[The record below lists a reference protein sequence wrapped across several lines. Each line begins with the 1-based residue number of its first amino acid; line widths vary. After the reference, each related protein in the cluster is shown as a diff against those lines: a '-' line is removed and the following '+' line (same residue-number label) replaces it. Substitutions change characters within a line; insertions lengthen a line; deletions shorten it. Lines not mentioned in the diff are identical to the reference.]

1 MVRNFYDQAQQSTT
15 DALETALK
23 IQEIAEATGDL
34 IGNKIANKI
43 TKITKTVCFRIIL
56 RQLKLKQRYL
66 KEDIYLQ
73 KKERKLMMIQD

>member
-1 MVRNFYDQAQQSTT
+1 MARNFYDQAQQSTT

-56 RQLKLKQRYL
+56 R
-66 KEDIYLQ
+66 
-73 KKERKLMMIQD
+73 

>member
-1 MVRNFYDQAQQSTT
+1 MARNFYDQAQQSTT

-43 TKITKTVCFRIIL
+43 TKITKIFCFRIIP
-56 RQLKLKQRYL
+56 RQRKVKQRYL
-66 KEDIYLQ
+66 REDIYLQ